1 MITQTFVDYGLMF
14 EPLMERGRTDLI
26 VIHHTGNPTDDD
38 LSAEEIHESHLAQGW
53 AGIGYHFVIRKDGSI
68 ELGRPMDTIGAH
80 AYGYNNCSI
89 GIHVCGNFELA
100 EPTPQQIESC
110 ATLVAWLADKY
121 GIDIDTDTDTVV
133 GHRDLMATACP
144 GYTLYSQLQTI
155 RGKAIWYQQH
165 YDKDGQYHD

>member
-1 MITQTFVDYGLMF
+1 MLEPTITDYGLEF
-14 EPLMERGRTDLI
+14 GYLAPRDVTDQI

-38 LSAEEIHESHLAQGW
+38 LSAESIHESHKAQGW
-53 AGIGYHFVIRKDGSI
+53 SGIGYHFVIRKDGTI

-80 AYGYNNCSI
+80 AYGENSHTI
-89 GIHVCGNFELA
+89 GIHVCGNFEEA

-110 ATLVAWLADKY
+110 AILVAWLSEEY
-121 GIDIDTDTDTVV
+121 GVKVNRSNVV

-144 GYTLYSQLQTI
+144 GESLYEQLETI

-165 YDKDGQYHD
+165 YDGEGNYHD